1 VSCYRL
7 IDAEKAHHQVS
18 QLCRVLGVARA
29 GFYAWASRPPSA
41 RAVADA
47 ALVEQI
53 RDIHARSRGT
63 YGAPR
68 VHAELR
74 LGLGVRAGR
83 KRVARLMR
91 SAGIIGVH
99 RRRRHGLTR
108 RDPAAASAPD
118 LVERRFTPPA
128 PDRLWVADI
137 TQQRT
142 DEGWLYLAVVLDAFS
157 RRVVGWSMA
166 DHLRTELVLDAL
178 DMAITQRNP
187 APGLVHHTDHGCQRS
202 TPAWPSA
209 AASSRPV
216 WSPRWAPS
224 ATRWTTPWL
233 RASSPPWN
241 VSCSTATPGPP
252 AKGCAQ
258 PCSTSSRSSTTAN
271 AATRPW
277 ATRALPA
284 MSSTHQP
291 HPPHNHRVHESGA
304 TPTLVGQLRIATP
317 PVGWPTPPTGVQHRP
332 SRVGEDRNHTADGT
346 ALTNFTSSTDPR
358 RSVRIATG
366 SSPVSWSRIAR
377 RSTDPSGR

>member
-7 IDAEKAHHQVS
+7 IEAEKPHHAVS
-18 QLCRVLGVARA
+18 RLCRVLGVARA
-29 GFYAWASRPPSA
+29 GYYAWASRPPSA

-91 SAGIIGVH
+91 SAGIVGVH

-118 LVERRFTPPA
+118 LVQRRFTPPA

-187 APGLVHHTDHGCQRS
+187 TPGLVHHTDHGCQYTSLAFGRRLQQAGLVAS
-202 TPAWPSA
+202 MGTVGDALDNAVAESFFATLECELLDRHAWPTRQGLRTAVFDFIEVFYNRQRRHSTLGY
-209 AASSRPV
+209 ASPASYEQH
-216 WSPRWAPS
+216 PS
-224 ATRWTTPWL
+224 A
-233 RASSPPWN
+233 
-241 VSCSTATPGPP
+241 VP
-252 AKGCAQ
+252 AA
-258 PCSTSSRSSTTAN
+258 
-271 AATRPW
+271 
-277 ATRALPA
+277 
-284 MSSTHQP
+284 
-291 HPPHNHRVHESGA
+291 
-304 TPTLVGQLRIATP
+304 
-317 PVGWPTPPTGVQHRP
+317 
-332 SRVGEDRNHTADGT
+332 
-346 ALTNFTSSTDPR
+346 
-358 RSVRIATG
+358 
-366 SSPVSWSRIAR
+366 
-377 RSTDPSGR
+377 